1 MILLLMRKQNMISC
15 EEFEA
20 LIQSFLSFVTEMD
33 IEIKNQDGTLKNFTV
48 NEMHCIDCIGKTENP
63 NVTKLAKALNMTR
76 GGISRLIK
84 KLLNKG
90 AVKIY
95 TNKSNKKEIYYY
107 LTPTGE
113 EVFVAHERLHR
124 MCHKQDAN
132 FLKQFS
138 QEELAHGINFMRKY
152 IAHTK
157 QQIQK

>member
-1 MILLLMRKQNMISC
+1 MISC
-15 EEFEA
+15 KEFDA
-20 LIQSFLSFVTEMD
+20 LIQSFLSIVADMD

-48 NEMHCIDCIGKTENP
+48 NEMHCVDCIGKIENP
-63 NVTKLAKALNMTR
+63 NVTKLSKALNMTR

-95 TNKSNKKEIYYY
+95 TSKSNNKEIYYR
-107 LTPTGE
+107 LTPIGE
-113 EVFVAHERLHR
+113 EIYAAHERLHGI
-124 MCHKQDAN
+124 CHKQDAK

-138 QEELAHGINFMRKY
+138 QDELEYGINFMRKY

-157 QQIQK
+157 QQIQKQ

>member
-1 MILLLMRKQNMISC
+1 MISC
-15 EEFEA
+15 KEFEA

-84 KLLNKG
+84 KLLNKE
-90 AVKIY
+90 AIKTY
-95 TNKSNKKEIYYY
+95 THPSNKKEIYYY
-107 LTPTGE
+107 LTKTGE
-113 EVFVAHERLHR
+113 NVFVAHERLHR
-124 MCHKQDAN
+124 LCHKQDAK

-138 QEELAHGINFMRKY
+138 QEELVHGINFMRKY

>member
-1 MILLLMRKQNMISC
+1 MISC
-15 EEFEA
+15 KEFDT
-20 LIQSFLSFVTEMD
+20 LIQSFLSIVADMD

-48 NEMHCIDCIGKTENP
+48 NEMHCIDCIGKIENP
-63 NVTKLAKALNMTR
+63 NVTKLSKALNMTR

-95 TNKSNKKEIYYY
+95 TSKNNNKEIYYH
-107 LTPTGE
+107 LTPIGE
-113 EVFVAHERLHR
+113 EIYVAHERLHR
-124 MCHKQDAN
+124 ICHKQDAK

-138 QEELAHGINFMRKY
+138 QEELEHGINFMRQY

-157 QQIQK
+157 QQIQKQ